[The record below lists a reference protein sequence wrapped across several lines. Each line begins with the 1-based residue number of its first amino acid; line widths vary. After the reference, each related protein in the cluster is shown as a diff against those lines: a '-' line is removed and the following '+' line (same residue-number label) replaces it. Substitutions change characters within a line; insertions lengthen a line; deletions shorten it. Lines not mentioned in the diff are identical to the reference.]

1 MIWTQLL
8 GLALAVVGVAMTVF
22 PDGFGPLVRPPAPED
37 LFATVERRIRGGML
51 FGFGLAF
58 LARTQLRPWG
68 DTIAYGVFYFALGAL
83 LARVFGLAVDGDEG
97 RQWLYVVAEAVIMA
111 VAGAWLWRSSGG

>member
-8 GLALAVVGVAMTVF
+8 GLVLAVVGVGMTVF
-22 PDGFGPLVRPPAPED
+22 PDWFGPLVRPPAPDD

-51 FGFGLAF
+51 LGVGLAF

-68 DTIAYGVFYFALGAL
+68 DTIAYGIFYFVLGAL
-83 LARVFGLAVDGDEG
+83 LARVFGLALDGDQG
-97 RQWLYVVAEAVIMA
+97 RQWLYVVVEAVILA